1 MKFVLSFLFLV
12 IVFSCVSCVMAK
24 TYKVEEKKMR
34 IENEN
39 VFVIKTNGEKV
50 SGKKIATPSVFNG
63 GADWIKIGRQ
73 KFQFDELTAYQDH
86 SAYYCKFGPIWVK
99 QLKRGK
105 INLFYYEV
113 VTPKSPSNGNQN
125 QYDEHFVFQKGD
137 GKILELSSEAISEML
152 KDNMNARA
160 KFDAQFKPG
169 KVIFPKQLQNH
180 PKALF
185 EIIDM
190 YNSGS

>member
-1 MKFVLSFLFLV
+1 MKFCLSFLFLA
-12 IVFSCVSCVMAK
+12 IVFTCVSCVMAK

-39 VFVIKTNGEKV
+39 VFVVKTNGEKV
-50 SGKKIATPSVFNG
+50 SGKKIATPSVFNA
-63 GADWIKIGRQ
+63 GADWIKLDGQ
-73 KFQFDELTAYQDH
+73 KFQFDELTAYQDY

-113 VTPKSPSNGNQN
+113 VTTKSPMNGNQN

-152 KDNMNARA
+152 KDNVNARA

-185 EIIDM
+185 DIIDM